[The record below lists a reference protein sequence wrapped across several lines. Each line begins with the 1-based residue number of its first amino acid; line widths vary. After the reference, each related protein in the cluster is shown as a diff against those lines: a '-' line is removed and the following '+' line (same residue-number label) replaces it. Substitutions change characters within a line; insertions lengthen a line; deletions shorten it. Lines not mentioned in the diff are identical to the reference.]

1 MNKKG
6 ITRTIFAVGLIA
18 AIVLAGFLSVG
29 ISTQFAI
36 GTHGLKGETG
46 PQGPKGDTGT
56 AGAIGETGPKGA
68 TGATGAKGDTGAP
81 GPQGQQGVAGIQGP
95 KGLSIPDSDSGW
107 IDFTGKTGQYT
118 TIVNNL
124 NTTDTIVQITGKTT
138 IDGQAHQKY
147 YGLTNYIS
155 GWNKTFG
162 GAIKDQAYSLVQA
175 NDLGFAIAVE
185 TTSFGAGNWDVMLVK
200 TDVNGNMQW
209 NKTYGG
215 AGTDYVNS
223 ILSTTDGGYLLTG
236 STNSWGAGG
245 YDVNVIKT
253 DSLGTL
259 QWNRT
264 YGGAGQDRAY
274 GAIRTSEG
282 GYAIVGYTDSYGA
295 GLTDYYLIKIDF
307 AGNMQWNK
315 TYGGT
320 NGDNAFALVQT
331 ADGGYAL
338 TGGELSFGAGNHDYW
353 LVKTDSNGNMQWNK
367 TYGGPDTDICRSLIR
382 TTDGGFA
389 LAGFTNSSGNGGFDV
404 WLVKTDVTGNMQWN
418 KTYGGPNDDYL
429 YAYTGLISTTD
440 GGYALAAFTTSFG
453 SGAST
458 PSTLMP
464 GVRSLDAWLIK
475 TDSFGN
481 MQSSKTYG
489 GQGDDLPYSIIQ
501 TSDGAL
507 VMAGFT
513 NSFGAGNDD
522 VYLVK
527 TSTESET
534 GLAWTDSTANSV
546 TVYRGAND
554 IYWNYVRIQVWKA
567 K

>member
-1 MNKKG
+1 MNNKG
-6 ITRTIFAVGLIA
+6 ITRTIFVVGLIA
-18 AIVLAGFLSVG
+18 AIALAGFLSAG
-29 ISTQFAI
+29 ISTQLAI
-36 GTHGLKGETG
+36 GTHGLKGDTG
-46 PQGPKGDTGT
+46 PQGSKGDTGT
-56 AGAIGETGPKGA
+56 AGATGETGPKGA
-68 TGATGAKGDTGAP
+68 TGAKGDTGAT
-81 GPQGQQGVAGIQGP
+81 GPQGQQGVAGLQGP

-107 IDFTGKTGQYT
+107 IDISNKAGQYVT
-118 TIVNNL
+118 LANNL
-124 NTTDTIVQITGKTT
+124 NTVDTIVQITGKTT
-138 IDGQAHQKY
+138 VDGQAHQKY

-162 GAIKDQAYSLVQA
+162 GALKDQAYSLVQSS
-175 NDLGFAIAVE
+175 DGGFAIAVE
-185 TTSFGAGNWDVMLVK
+185 TTSFGAGGWDVMLVK
-200 TDVNGNMQW
+200 TDLNGNMQW
-209 NKTYGG
+209 YKTYGG

-338 TGGELSFGAGNHDYW
+338 AGGELSFGAGNHDYW

-404 WLVKTDVTGNMQWN
+404 WLVKTDVNGNMQWN

-453 SGAST
+453 SGDST

-464 GVRSLDAWLIK
+464 GVRSLDVWLIK

-527 TSTESET
+527 TSTEGET

-554 IYWNYVRIQVWKA
+554 IYWNYVRVQVWKA